1 MRSLSLLWSAS
12 DRKCR
17 LHTFVH
23 VCHRTFQECEVKNM
37 ELRGDLYE
45 KMVSLDA
52 SEPTPEENE
61 QKAITKLRYMQ
72 VCCVDLL
79 TRMHSE

>member
-1 MRSLSLLWSAS
+1 
-12 DRKCR
+12 
-17 LHTFVH
+17 
-23 VCHRTFQECEVKNM
+23 M

-79 TRMHSE
+79 TRMHSEWVSE

>member
-1 MRSLSLLWSAS
+1 
-12 DRKCR
+12 
-17 LHTFVH
+17 
-23 VCHRTFQECEVKNM
+23 M

-52 SEPTPEENE
+52 CEPTPDENE

-72 VCCVDLL
+72 VSSVTSFSYDQIINRVAWL
-79 TRMHSE
+79 MDP